1 MDNSQTT
8 IVRKK
13 DKALLVAIGVIVIV
27 MVCIAILGILLMFNT
42 QVAVDN
48 TQNTNDVSIASA
60 YCQNEVNVV

>member
-27 MVCIAILGILLMFNT
+27 MVCI
-42 QVAVDN
+42 
-48 TQNTNDVSIASA
+48 SK
-60 YCQNEVNVV
+60 